1 MSEVFFF
8 FCFQKTLGKKMETQA
23 ARFLP
28 TQVYETK
35 RNEENRKWKSDPQKG
50 NKTDFYR
57 IYIREAA
64 KQL

>member
-1 MSEVFFF
+1 
-8 FCFQKTLGKKMETQA
+8 METQA
-23 ARFLP
+23 ARFLL
-28 TQVYETK
+28 TQVYEQK
-35 RNEENRKWKSDPQKG
+35 EENRKWKSDPQKG